1 MKLTKKKLLSAII
14 AALLS
19 IIAILAPDVYDTIK
33 NDTVILDSLKTTTA
47 PDSLIKIDT
56 TLVKKDSIP
65 K

>member
-33 NDTVILDSLKTTTA
+33 NDTVILDSLKTTV

-56 TLVKKDSIP
+56 TLVKKDSIS